1 MADKTIE
8 EVVIGYLNSNRN
20 AIEYPAY
27 GDTPYKHQLP
37 AHHYMVQKTGSTT
50 RDRIT
55 TAQIVVQSVTVQSKA
70 QAARM
75 NEQMVGVMEGIVG
88 TSGISAC
95 HINSDYDYTDTTS
108 KRWRYQAVFDITYNR
123 EVLSNG

>member
-8 EVVIGYLNSNRN
+8 AAVIAYLNSH
-20 AIEYPAY
+20 ADIEYPAY
-27 GDTPYKHQLP
+27 GDTPYKDRLP
-37 AHHYMVQKTGSTT
+37 AHHYMVEKTGSTT
-50 RDRIT
+50 RDRLA
-55 TAQIVVQSVTVQSKA
+55 TAQIVIQSVTVQSKA

-75 NEQMVGVMEGIVG
+75 NEAAVNVMDSLAGSVAGV
-88 TSGISAC
+88 SAC
-95 HINSDYDYTDTTS
+95 HLNSDYDYTDTTT

>member
-1 MADKTIE
+1 MADKTVE
-8 EVVIGYLNSNRN
+8 EVVISYLNGH
-20 AIEYPAY
+20 ADIEYPAY
-27 GDTPYKHQLP
+27 GDTPYKNNLP
-37 AHHYMVQKTGSTT
+37 AHHYMVEKTGSNT

-55 TAQIVVQSVTVQSKA
+55 TAQITIQSVTVQSKA

-75 NEQMVGVMEGIVG
+75 NERMTGVMEGIVG

-95 HINSDYDYTDTTS
+95 HLNSDYDYTDTTS

>member
-1 MADKTIE
+1 
-8 EVVIGYLNSNRN
+8 
-20 AIEYPAY
+20 
-27 GDTPYKHQLP
+27 
-37 AHHYMVQKTGSTT
+37 MVQKTGSTT
-50 RDRIT
+50 RDRLT

-75 NEQMVGVMEGIVG
+75 NERLAGVMEGIVG

-95 HINSDYDYTDTTS
+95 HLNADYDYTDTTS